1 MERLKNMKE
10 NLVSLVQSQISGNLA
25 NVDAKEL
32 GEAVDMI
39 KDLAEAM
46 YYCSVVEAMEESG
59 KEKETRREEHHH
71 HYTEKM
77 IPYEYQRD
85 MDRQNGRMY
94 YPMMYPYDEPIM
106 YYNGSGSGGGG
117 GRGGNS
123 GGSGGSGNSGS
134 SRGNSGSGGQ
144 SSGGNN
150 ARGGGSRGYSENDWE
165 SYPMKVQDYR
175 EGKSPMSRKMYMEA
189 KELHKGKEVQMKELE
204 KYVKELGQDVTEMIQ
219 DASPEEKQILKQKI
233 TELAGKIG

>member
-10 NLVSLVQSQISGNLA
+10 NLVSAVQSQISGNLNA
-25 NVDAKEL
+25 VDAQEL
-32 GEAVDMI
+32 GAAVDMI
-39 KDLAEAM
+39 KDLSEAL
-46 YYCSVVEAMEESG
+46 YYCSVVEAMEKS
-59 KEKETRREEHHH
+59 EKESKKEEHHH
-71 HYTEKM
+71 HYTERM

-94 YPMMYPYDEPIM
+94 YPMMYPYDDRVM
-106 YYNGSGSGGGG
+106 YYDGQGGYSGNRGSSN
-117 GRGGNS
+117 GNS
-123 GGSGGSGNSGS
+123 N
-134 SRGNSGSGGQ
+134 NGGQ

-150 ARGGGSRGYSENDWE
+150 ARGGGSRGYSQNDWE

-204 KYVKELGQDVTEMIQ
+204 KYMKELSQDVTEMIH